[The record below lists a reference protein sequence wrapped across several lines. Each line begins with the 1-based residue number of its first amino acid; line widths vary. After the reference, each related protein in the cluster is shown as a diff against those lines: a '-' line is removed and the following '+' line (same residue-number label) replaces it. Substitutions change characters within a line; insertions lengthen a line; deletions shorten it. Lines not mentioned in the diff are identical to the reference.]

1 MSAGIRSDAGGTF
14 AALQFNGADSVLFDA
29 NGLRSAPNKSVSATS
44 GPGGSQLAF
53 RNLCFNGDMDVWQ
66 AGTNFNNLNG
76 YGPDGF
82 VVGIGV
88 GASNNVGRNSLN
100 FDAILDG
107 AVARYSCDIIHTTG
121 GGADTFGNFK
131 HPIEDVTR
139 TAGREVTV
147 SFWIYCNPADAG
159 KKIAIEFAQYFGTGG
174 SPSAEVNALGV
185 AQFTLA
191 AGWQKIK
198 HTTTFPNIIGKT
210 LGTADNH
217 YSYAMVWFDAGS
229 TFNGRTLSLG
239 PQSIGISITRWQ
251 VEFGPVATPFE
262 FRPKGVDLAIAQRY
276 YAVGSQLQSLAACY
290 ATSNWLIPRIT
301 FPQEMRAVPTMTV
314 TVNAPAAFVGAWTPQ
329 SDQKG
334 FRTVRTVAGVKG
346 DDDFIDGTWTASARL

>member
-1 MSAGIRSDAGGTF
+1 MSAGIRSDGSGTYAAIQFGGS
-14 AALQFNGADSVLFDA
+14 DSAVFDSS
-29 NGLRSAPNKSVSATS
+29 GLRAASGKSIAATA
-44 GPGGSQLAF
+44 GPGASQMAW
-53 RNLCFNGDMDVWQ
+53 RNLCFNGDMELWQ
-66 AGTNFNNLNG
+66 SGESFNNLSG

-82 VVGIGV
+82 IIGHGV
-88 GASNNVGRNSLN
+88 GASNTGGKNTLT
-100 FDAILDG
+100 FDTLPDG
-107 AVARYSCDIIHTTG
+107 AQARYSCDIVHTSG
-121 GGADTFGNFK
+121 GGANTFGNFK

-147 SFWIYCNPADAG
+147 SFWIFCSAADAG

-174 SPSAEVNALGV
+174 SPSAEVNSLGV

-191 AGWQKIK
+191 EGWQKIK

-210 LGTADNH
+210 LGTDNNN

-239 PQSIGISITRWQ
+239 PQSIGVSITRWQ
-251 VEFGPVATPFE
+251 VEFGPIATPFE

-276 YAVGSQLQSLAACY
+276 YAAGILQSLAACY
-290 ATSNWLIPRIT
+290 ATGNWLIPRIM
-301 FPQEMRAVPTMTV
+301 FPQEMRAIPTMTV
-314 TVNAPAAFVGAWTPQ
+314 TATSPAGLVGAWTPQ
-329 SDQKG
+329 PDTKG
-334 FRTVRTVAGVKG
+334 FRTVKTVAGVKG